1 MHIVSPCLLC
11 GPISCELCSCA
22 HTWIN
27 VCLPGQELCE
37 QRDKKKN
44 RRKEVNYF
52 VIYYSLRLSVYFS
65 SYPLSL
71 SLWANC
77 YDDFFYN
84 FTICAQGSLTQT
96 FFSVQCFVS
105 LFLSPPI
112 HFLSL
117 FVEWILFFWCLTCII
132 WNFLHNLFEYFD
144 IQYRSL
150 RYSLFGIYIDVHRLS
165 CHVPNEIYNEGL
177 MKRWNEKQQ
186 LLKDK
191 QPCCMLNGWPSS
203 RVK

>member
-105 LFLSPPI
+105 LFLSPPDI
-112 HFLSL
+112 SFLSL
-117 FVEWILFFWCLTCII
+117 LNEFCP
-132 WNFLHNLFEYFD
+132 FD
-144 IQYRSL
+144 IWRA
-150 RYSLFGIYIDVHRLS
+150 LFGIFYTTYLS
-165 CHVPNEIYNEGL
+165 TLTSSIAAFDIHCLEFIL
-177 MKRWNEKQQ
+177 MSTGYLAMFPTRFTT
-186 LLKDK
+186 KD
-191 QPCCMLNGWPSS
+191 
-203 RVK
+203 